1 MTEKLHEW
9 ALRSSDPDNRDLS
22 DITDFYKTLT
32 LIKTVTDPYY
42 QKKQELKM
50 MKKYNDYEVKRTVK
64 EYERIW
70 DEVDLMKL
78 ALKQSGSIS

>member
-1 MTEKLHEW
+1 
-9 ALRSSDPDNRDLS
+9 
-22 DITDFYKTLT
+22 
-32 LIKTVTDPYY
+32 
-42 QKKQELKM
+42 